1 MIKATVRGLPDLKAA
16 LQGIVPK
23 LQRRALRNA
32 LAAAGRVVRD
42 EARRQ
47 APALSNTLKAPYRTP
62 GLLRKSIMVR
72 TSKLARRAGAVGVF
86 VNVRPAKR
94 GVRGA
99 KSKLDPYYWRWVEF
113 GTKKMGA
120 RPYLQPA
127 VQRLPQAFTV
137 FASQLGPAVAK
148 LNRPKAPAP

>member
-1 MIKATVRGLPDLKAA
+1 MIGGTVRGLPDLKAA
-16 LQGIVPK
+16 LQGLVPK

-47 APALSNTLKAPYRTP
+47 APVLRNALRAPYRTP
-62 GLLRKSIMVR
+62 GLLRKSIAVR

-94 GVRGA
+94 GARGA
-99 KSKLDPYYWRWVEF
+99 KNRLDPYYWRWVEF
-113 GTKKMGA
+113 GTAKMRA
-120 RPYLQPA
+120 QPFLQPA
-127 VQRLPQAFTV
+127 AQRLPQALAVFTRE
-137 FASQLGPAVAK
+137 LGPAVAK